1 MLNIITIK
9 NILSIGNDKF
19 LRLERESDMML
30 LEGGSVMEK
39 QKQVTEDSK
48 YIQQHLANERT
59 YLAWV
64 RTAIAITG
72 IGFLIINLHIK
83 SMSPSLS
90 NAAVQGIGALSVLA
104 GISTIMF
111 STISY
116 FQKAKQI
123 NEQTFRT
130 SRPLI
135 LFLSALMLIILSVF
149 GVYFFTVLL

>member
-1 MLNIITIK
+1 
-9 NILSIGNDKF
+9 
-19 LRLERESDMML
+19 
-30 LEGGSVMEK
+30 MEK

-83 SMSPSLS
+83 STSPSLS